1 MEHRSVS
8 MADQIFDQLEREIL
22 SGVYKRGEVLTE
34 LKLSEQ
40 LGVSRTPIREA
51 LGRLGQEH
59 IIEMSSRGA
68 VVIGISLEDI
78 AIIYEIRVRIEGMAA
93 RLAAEHLTPESAEEL
108 KNIVDLQEF
117 YTKKGDADN
126 IKNMDSA
133 FHQKLYQLSGS
144 APLCDTLLALHK
156 KILQYRRASVSDSS
170 RAVQSLAEHRAIC
183 NAVLAG
189 GAAQAEALTIE
200 HVKNARDHILKK

>member
-189 GAAQAEALTIE
+189 DAAQAEVLTIE

>member
-189 GAAQAEALTIE
+189 DAAQAEALTIE